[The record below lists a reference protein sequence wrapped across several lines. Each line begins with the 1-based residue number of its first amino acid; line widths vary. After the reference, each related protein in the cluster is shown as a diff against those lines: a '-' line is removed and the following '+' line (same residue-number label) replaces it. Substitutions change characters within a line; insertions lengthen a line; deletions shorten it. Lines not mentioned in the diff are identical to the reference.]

1 MSWSIKRFC
10 AHCEDLSDGGVFVI
24 FASMK
29 RLIAIIILLAESIM
43 VGRAQE
49 KLAVYDETVDVNV
62 QIDRALAQAKQEGKF
77 VVCQVGGNWC
87 PWCLKFAEFI
97 AADKDVS
104 QVVEDNYVYIHV
116 NYNPRKAT
124 SEGDKAKAAKMM
136 KRLGNPGRFGFPVL
150 VILDWKGKV
159 VHIQDSALLEEGNG
173 YNKEK
178 VLRFFKL
185 WTPEVS

>member
-1 MSWSIKRFC
+1 
-10 AHCEDLSDGGVFVI
+10 
-24 FASMK
+24 MK
-29 RLIAIIILLAESIM
+29 RLIAIIILLAELIM

-49 KLAVYDETVDVNV
+49 KLAVYDESVDVNV
-62 QIDRALAQAKQEGKF
+62 QIDRALTQAKQEGKF

-87 PWCLKFAEFI
+87 PWCLKFAAFI
-97 AADKDVS
+97 NEDQEIS
-104 QVVEDNYVYIHV
+104 RLVEDNFVYIHV
-116 NYNPRKAT
+116 NYNPRKNVL
-124 SEGDKAKAAKMM
+124 DKEKADAEKMM

-150 VILDWKGKV
+150 VILDRKGKV

-185 WTPEVS
+185 WTPEVTR